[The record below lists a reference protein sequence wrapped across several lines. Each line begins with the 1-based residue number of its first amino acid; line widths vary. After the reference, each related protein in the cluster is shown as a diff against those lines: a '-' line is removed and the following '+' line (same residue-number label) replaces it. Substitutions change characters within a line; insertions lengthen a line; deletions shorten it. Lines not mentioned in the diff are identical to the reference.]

1 MNQANTERLLRE
13 HPLLFR
19 DGEFFDCLDGWSE
32 LIRELS
38 DSLEL
43 LCAKQK
49 WWKKRPMLSS
59 QVKEK
64 LGGLRF
70 YVDNI
75 APGAEV
81 LIAAAERRSRDTC
94 EACGNPGS
102 VRSEEGRLSTRC
114 DQHAATGADASE
126 VRDPD
131 REANLVIFRSRRAT
145 GPPSR

>member
-1 MNQANTERLLRE
+1 MNEANTERLLRE

-19 DGEFFDCLDGWSE
+19 DGEFFDCLDGWYE

-38 DSLEL
+38 DALEL
-43 LCAKQK
+43 LCANQK
-49 WWKKRPMLSS
+49 RWKKRPMLSS

-75 APGAEV
+75 APGAEA

-94 EACGNPGS
+94 EVCGNPGS
-102 VRSEEGRLSTRC
+102 VRSEEGRLNARC
-114 DQHAATGADASE
+114 DQHATTGADASE
-126 VRDPD
+126 VRDTD
-131 REANLVIFRSRRAT
+131 REANLTIFRSRRAT
-145 GPPSR
+145 GPPSQ